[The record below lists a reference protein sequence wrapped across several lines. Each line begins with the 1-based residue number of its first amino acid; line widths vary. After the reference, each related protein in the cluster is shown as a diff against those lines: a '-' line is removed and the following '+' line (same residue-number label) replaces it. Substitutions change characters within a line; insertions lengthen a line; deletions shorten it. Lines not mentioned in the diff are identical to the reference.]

1 MTVAVW
7 LLVIV
12 PAVAVKVAVVAPEA
26 TVTEA
31 GTLTAALLLESD
43 TTAPPVGAACVIVTV
58 QVDVLPE
65 LTVAGLQ
72 PTLLRLVVEPP
83 LTAILPPVPVAEMA
97 APLAAPAETL
107 VTPMFTVPDAVPDR
121 VTFTTATTPF
131 AIVVWLRAAMTQVS
145 EPLLFEQVSDLDA
158 AVDAAP
164 MDTVKL
170 AMLAAL

>member
-1 MTVAVW
+1 
-7 LLVIV
+7 LLLML
-12 PAVAVKVAVVAPEA
+12 PTVAVKVAVVAPEA

-43 TTAPPVGAACVIVTV
+43 TTAPPLGAACDIVTV
-58 QVDVLPE
+58 HVDVLPE

-83 LTAILPPVPVAEMA
+83 LTAILPPVPVAEMPV
-97 APLAAPAETL
+97 PLAAPAETL
-107 VTPMFTVPDAVPDR
+107 VTPMFTVPDAVPER
-121 VTFTTATTPF
+121 VTLTTATTPF
-131 AIVVWLRAAMTQVS
+131 PIAVWLRAETKQVS

-164 MDTVKL
+164 MDTLKL
-170 AMLAAL
+170 ATLAAL